1 MEKKIVPIIESYNVE
16 EEYLYEKSYLY
27 IKGRAQGRD
36 WLNVLKALP
45 LARKMHNG
53 QYRKGMAIVDGKSVR
68 LPYILHPLKVCSTLI
83 SLNLPMSDEELDILY
98 ACAILHDVLED
109 AEQYFPK
116 GGIELVSDY
125 GFPKE
130 VYEIITLLSKHSGAD
145 EYELNAYFNAIKQ
158 NKYALLIKMADRS
171 HNVEDLYNMTVE
183 KLHKYCKETRRY
195 IYPLSSYAKQNY
207 PELSDGV
214 TSLKS
219 KIVSLTECTETVI
232 DMYTEK
238 ITDLEVVSDSL
249 SETAKRQREEISEY
263 KSEIAKL
270 KKKIKELEG

>member
-16 EEYLYEKSYLY
+16 EEYLYSKSYLY
-27 IKGRAQGRD
+27 IKGRAQGCN
-36 WLNVLKALP
+36 WINVLKALP

-53 QYRKGMAIVDGKSVR
+53 QYRKGTTVVDGKTVH

-83 SLNLPMSDEELDILY
+83 SLNLPMNNEELDILY
-98 ACAILHDVLED
+98 TCAILHDVLED
-109 AEQYFPK
+109 AERYFPK

-125 GFPKE
+125 GFPQE

-145 EYELNAYFNAIKQ
+145 EYELNSYFNAIKR
-158 NKYALLIKMADRS
+158 NKHALLIKMADRS

-219 KIVSLTECTETVI
+219 KIVSLTECTETII

-238 ITDLEVVSDSL
+238 ITDLEVITDSL
-249 SETAKRQREEISEY
+249 SETAKRQKEEIAKY

-270 KKKIKELEG
+270 KKHIKELEG